1 MATRNTVVIIVDTS
15 GEMDTGIF
23 PIHESFSLEWPA
35 FYDDEEERARV
46 RDIMHRA
53 FSELYDESAIVRFGD
68 ECPDCGYINGHFNS
82 CPSRESRND

>member
-1 MATRNTVVIIVDTS
+1 MATKNTVVINIDTL
-15 GEMDTGIF
+15 GDMETGIH
-23 PIHESFSLEWPA
+23 PIHEIFSLELPA

-53 FSELYDESAIVRFGD
+53 FSELYDESAIVRFSD

-82 CPSRESRND
+82 CPSRIKR